1 MRFGIDVAQ
10 HQLAWPELL
19 RRVRFAEQAGFDGAW
34 VFDHF
39 KALYGDRSGPCLE
52 AWSLLGALSVTTER
66 IRLGALVT
74 GVTHRH
80 PSVLATQAVT
90 VDVLSNGRLE
100 LGIGAAWNEPEH
112 RQLGIPFPR
121 TRERAER
128 LEEAIEV
135 MRALMTKERATFR
148 GKHYSLASASY
159 RPRPVQR
166 PHPPIWVGATGERL
180 MLPIVARQ
188 ADAWHGFGSVSELR
202 RKSALIDE
210 LAKRAGRE
218 PKAVLRSASLSLSR
232 PLDKIKREAE
242 ALSAAGFGYLIA
254 EWPTEGWGKMEE
266 FAAKVMPEIAAS

>member
-39 KALYGDRSGPCLE
+39 KALYGDRDGPCLE
-52 AWSLLGALSVTTER
+52 GWSLLAALAVTTER
-66 IRLGALVT
+66 IRLGNLVT
-74 GVTHRH
+74 GVTHRN
-80 PSVLATQAVT
+80 PAVLATQAVT

-128 LEEAIEV
+128 LEEAIEL
-135 MRALMTKERATFR
+135 MRALMTKDRATFR

-159 RPRPVQR
+159 HPRAVQR

-188 ADAWHGFGSVSELR
+188 ADAWHGFGALSELR

-210 LAKRAGRE
+210 LAKRAGRD
-218 PKAVLRSASLSLSR
+218 PKAIVRSTSLSLSR
-232 PLDKIKREAE
+232 PLDRIKREAA
-242 ALSAAGFGYLIA
+242 ALAAAGFTYLVV
-254 EWPTEGWGKMEE
+254 EWPTEGWGRLEQFVRE
-266 FAAKVMPEIAAS
+266 AMPDLARA